1 MGRLGIDQSSYEL
14 CEDDEI
20 EPGLK
25 PERQAL
31 LENLDCFKRLHFEF
45 LPKIVDAY
53 CKMNEFFQ
61 REPMTAA
68 HVEKL

>member
-1 MGRLGIDQSSYEL
+1 MLFYTFYLEYSKDMGRLGIDQSSYEL

-31 LENLDCFKRLHFEF
+31 LENLDCFKRLLNEF

-53 CKMNEFFQ
+53 CKMNEFF
-61 REPMTAA
+61 
-68 HVEKL
+68 